1 MRNIPTVLLLLLL
14 LLLLFEIERVKEI
27 LNGRNK
33 REDRVY
39 KVVGFNNNNSFF
51 ISIQYRI
58 KKKHTTQIFLRP
70 PCFSLPSPQSKI
82 IFLDN

>member
-1 MRNIPTVLLLLLL
+1 MRNIPTVLLLLL

-39 KVVGFNNNNSFF
+39 KVVALIIIIPFLLVF
-51 ISIQYRI
+51 SIELKRR
-58 KKKHTTQIFLRP
+58 TQIIIVDRLL
-70 PCFSLPSPQSKI
+70 FSLTSPQSKI

>member
-33 REDRVY
+33 RETVCT
-39 KVVGFNNNNSFF
+39 K
-51 ISIQYRI
+51 
-58 KKKHTTQIFLRP
+58 
-70 PCFSLPSPQSKI
+70 
-82 IFLDN
+82 